1 VTTESADRPE
11 RTWLAWIAAP
21 DLTSCRVATPAEV
34 VAPDHAAIVER
45 VHARRDDRPLPLLV
59 LIGTWLTLVLMI
71 QLALQPEV
79 AWHAGPVAIVA
90 IACCGVGIA
99 MRWHGK
105 LGARRA
111 WQVVSLASCL
121 QAVTLVFGFFL
132 TGTPA
137 YLAAVVL
144 ELLAVGVLDMRGR
157 AIQLMTSVILVAWVV
172 GTSVSELDAD
182 AIWNLMIVIGGCS
195 VAVLAHVMT
204 MHTTYGSEWLRVI
217 DDRRADEL
225 ATALEAAHQQLR
237 ARQRAERKLE
247 KLVLELKAAQDQLVQ
262 AHKLEAIGQLA
273 AGVAHEIN
281 TPTQFV
287 SDNTTFLQGAFD
299 KLLASSAVCRIAI
312 ESGTTAD
319 AELAR
324 QALERA
330 RLDYHAKQVP
340 RAIEQSLDG
349 LRRIASLVAAL
360 KEFSHPS
367 GGVKA
372 AVDLN
377 QAIQTTITI
386 ARNEWKYV
394 AELTTDFDPD
404 LPPVW
409 CLQDELNQVVLNM
422 IVNAAHAIAEH
433 AHDGQ
438 LGKIAIRTSTA
449 GELAVIEISDN
460 GAGIPETI
468 RHRIF
473 EPFFTTKPQG
483 KGTGQGLA
491 ISYGVI
497 VDKHQGSIDVD
508 SAPGR
513 GTRFT
518 IKLPLSASAL
528 AA

>member
-1 VTTESADRPE
+1 MIATIRLLRLPPE
-11 RTWLAWIAAP
+11 ITQFELAYLRRINRIA
-21 DLTSCRVATPAEV
+21 
-34 VAPDHAAIVER
+34 
-45 VHARRDDRPLPLLV
+45 
-59 LIGTWLTLVLMI
+59 
-71 QLALQPEV
+71 
-79 AWHAGPVAIVA
+79 
-90 IACCGVGIA
+90 
-99 MRWHGK
+99 
-105 LGARRA
+105 
-111 WQVVSLASCL
+111 
-121 QAVTLVFGFFL
+121 LVFFALHVPVFTL
-132 TGTPA
+132 IAWANQTGPGT
-137 YLAAVVL
+137 AVVL
-144 ELLAVGVLDMRGR
+144 TTLVWLGPALAHTTLTSPRTISLLHGIAGMFMGALLVHFGQGPAQIEMHFYFFVVLAMC
-157 AIQLMTSVILVAWVV
+157 SVFGNPMVIVVSTVTVALHHLVLWVALPDSVFNYDASWWVV
-172 GTSVSELDAD
+172 ALHALFVT
-182 AIWNLMIVIGGCS
+182 
-195 VAVLAHVMT
+195 
-204 MHTTYGSEWLRVI
+204 
-217 DDRRADEL
+217 
-225 ATALEAAHQQLR
+225 LEAIATCFI
-237 ARQRAERKLE
+237 ARSFFDNVIRLERKLDASIA
-247 KLVLELKAAQDQLVQ
+247 ELKTAHAHLGQ

-299 KLLASSAVCRIAI
+299 KLLTSIAACRTAV
-312 ESGTTAD
+312 ESTAPAD

-324 QALERA
+324 EALKRA

-372 AVDLN
+372 PVDLN

-449 GELAVIEISDN
+449 GELAVIEISDD

-473 EPFFTTKPQG
+473 EPFFTTKAQG

-508 SAPGR
+508 SAPGC

-518 IKLPLSASAL
+518 IKLPRQ
-528 AA
+528 AAA